1 MANTEPDLNAELEAL
16 KKRVRELSEAH
27 GQAAGSPAPEETE
40 PSDDGEATDAKS
52 PLSMEF
58 DDLVELLKGE
68 IEGIP
73 PLTCIAIFGLG
84 VLTGRL
90 LAS

>member
-1 MANTEPDLNAELEAL
+1 MANKDPDLNAELEAL
-16 KKRVRELSEAH
+16 KEQVRVLSEAQ
-27 GQAAGSPAPEETE
+27 GQAVQPTAPREAEPEAPEGETD
-40 PSDDGEATDAKS
+40 SKS

-68 IEGIP
+68 IEGLP

-90 LAS
+90 LAN